1 VRALLI
7 GLVLSVVASTT
18 VAQPPEGP
26 GRGFGPPGF
35 GPPGGGPPGGF
46 GGPGG
51 PMGQER
57 KLVEK
62 FDTDGDERLNAEE
75 RATAREESPPA
86 NQGRGGPRFGN
97 QDRDPPKPG
106 IKVSPVEVEAYTDV
120 DLYDPHVFRTIFL
133 NFENPEWEK
142 ELRDFYNTDV
152 EVPATLIV
160 DGQEYHDVGV
170 HNRGKSS
177 FFMVPEGF
185 KHSLNVS
192 LDFVNKDQKLQN
204 YKTLNL
210 LNLNGDASMLS
221 SVLYSHIARQYI
233 PAPKANLV
241 RVVINGENWGV
252 FGNVE
257 QFNKDFVKANY
268 GKGKGARWKVTGSPN
283 GDGGLRYMGDDIEE
297 YRSRY
302 TIKTDDNEDSWKALI
317 NLCKVLDETPPEE
330 LQATLEPILDIDST
344 LWFLALDVALV
355 NSDGYWTRAS
365 DYSLFQ
371 DADDKFHVIP
381 HDMNEAVREGGGG
394 PGGRRGGGRGGRREG
409 PPRGFRPGDPPPGDG
424 PPEGGP
430 PQGPPPGGPDGTRG
444 FGPPGGGP
452 PGFGPPGGF
461 GGPGGGRGGGPRE
474 GGVNLD
480 PLVGLDNDRTPL
492 RSKLLAVP
500 ELRERYL
507 AAVRTIAEDSLDWE
521 QLGPIVA
528 DYRELIEEHVEAD
541 NKKLGNTEGFERST
555 AQDGGPGSL
564 RDFLEKR
571 RDFLFKATEDIDVGE
586 APEKHIA
593 PVKAE

>member
-7 GLVLSVVASTT
+7 GLVLSVVASTV

-26 GRGFGPPGF
+26 GRGFFGPPGF
-35 GPPGGGPPGGF
+35 GPPGGF

-57 KLVEK
+57 KLVEE
-62 FDTDGDERLNAEE
+62 FDTDGDGRLNAEE
-75 RATAREESPPA
+75 RATAREEMPPESE
-86 NQGRGGPRFGN
+86 RRGPRFGGN
-97 QDRDPPKPG
+97 QDREPPKPG
-106 IKVSPVEVEAYTDV
+106 IQVSPKEVETYSDT

-133 NFENPEWEK
+133 EFEIPEWEK

-177 FFMVPEGF
+177 FFMVPEGY

-233 PAPKANLV
+233 PAPKANLM

-257 QFNKDFVKANY
+257 QFNKDFIKANY
-268 GKGKGARWKVTGSPN
+268 GKGKGARWKVVGSPN

-302 TIKTDDNEDSWKALI
+302 TIKTDDNEESWNALI

-330 LQATLEPILDIDST
+330 LQAALEPILDIDST

-371 DADDKFHVIP
+371 DPDGRFHLIP
-381 HDMNEAVREGGGG
+381 HDMNEAIREGRGG
-394 PGGRRGGGRGGRREG
+394 PGGGRGGRRGPPPEGFRLGDGTPPGEG
-409 PPRGFRPGDPPPGDG
+409 PPG
-424 PPEGGP
+424 PP
-430 PQGPPPGGPDGTRG
+430 GPPPGGPDGPRGFGPPG

-452 PGFGPPGGF
+452 PG
-461 GGPGGGRGGGPRE
+461 GGRGGPPHE

-507 AAVRTIAEDSLDWE
+507 AAVHKIAEDSLDWE
-521 QLGPIVA
+521 TLGPIVA
-528 DYRELIEEHVEAD
+528 DYLELIEEHVEAD
-541 NKKLGNTEGFERST
+541 TKKLSNTEAFLRAASE
-555 AQDGGPGSL
+555 DGGPGSL
-564 RDFLEKR
+564 RDFLTR
-571 RDFLFKATEDIDVGE
+571 RREFLLKATEDVDVSKT
-586 APEKHIA
+586 PSTHLM
-593 PVKAE
+593 PVKSE

>member
-1 VRALLI
+1 
-7 GLVLSVVASTT
+7 
-18 VAQPPEGP
+18 
-26 GRGFGPPGF
+26 
-35 GPPGGGPPGGF
+35 
-46 GGPGG
+46 
-51 PMGQER
+51 MGQER
-57 KLVEK
+57 KLVEE
-62 FDTDGDERLNAEE
+62 FDDDGDGRLNADE
-75 RATAREESPPA
+75 RATAREEMPPA
-86 NQGRGGPRFGN
+86 NQRRGGPRFGGN
-97 QDRDPPKPG
+97 QDREPPKPG
-106 IKVSPVEVEAYTDV
+106 GKVSPNDVEPITSD

-133 NFENPEWEK
+133 EFENPDWEK

-177 FFMVPEGF
+177 FFMVPEGY

-192 LDFVNKDQKLQN
+192 LDFVNKDQKLQD

-221 SVLYSHIARQYI
+221 SALYSHIARQYI
-233 PAPKANLV
+233 PSPKANLV

-268 GKGKGARWKVTGSPN
+268 GKGQGARWKVSGSPN
-283 GDGGLRYMGDDIEE
+283 GDGGLRYMGDDIDE

-330 LQATLEPILDIDST
+330 LQAALEPILDIDST

-371 DADDKFHVIP
+371 DADGRFHLIP
-381 HDMNEAVREGGGG
+381 HDMNEAIREGRGG
-394 PGGRRGGGRGGRREG
+394 PGGGRGRRGR
-409 PPRGFRPGDPPPGDG
+409 PPEGFRPGDGPPPGPPGEG
-424 PPEGGP
+424 PP
-430 PQGPPPGGPDGTRG
+430 GPPPGGPDGPRG
-444 FGPPGGGP
+444 FGPPGGGR
-452 PGFGPPGGF
+452 
-461 GGPGGGRGGGPRE
+461 GGPPRE

-500 ELRERYL
+500 ALRERYL
-507 AAVRTIAEDSLDWE
+507 AAMRTIAEESMDWE

-528 DYRELIEEHVEAD
+528 DYRELIEEQVEAD
-541 NKKLGNTEGFERST
+541 TKKLGNTEGFLRAT
-555 AQDGGPGSL
+555 AADGGPGSL
-564 RDFLEKR
+564 RDFLER
-571 RDFLFKATEDIDVGE
+571 RREFLLKATEEADVSNAPSRHTFPIDS
-586 APEKHIA
+586 K
-593 PVKAE
+593 